1 MTRLQGLV
9 LGALVAAVVASAIAV
24 VWVKHQNRKAFAELS
39 ALRDEHDALEVEWD
53 KLLLE
58 QSAWATT
65 PRIEQ
70 VAADQLSMA
79 VPTSDQVVVVRP

>member
-1 MTRLQGLV
+1 MTRAQALLLAV
-9 LGALVAAVVASAIAV
+9 LVAGTVVSALGV

-70 VAADQLSMA
+70 VAAEQLSMT
-79 VPTSDQVVVVRP
+79 VPSADQTVVVRP

>member
-1 MTRLQGLV
+1 MSRAQGLL
-9 LGALVAAVVASAIAV
+9 LGVLVAATVTSAIGV

-70 VAADQLSMA
+70 VAAEQLSMT
-79 VPTSDQVVVVRP
+79 VPGADQTVVVRP

>member
-1 MTRLQGLV
+1 MSRAE
-9 LGALVAAVVASAIAV
+9 GALSVVLVVAVVGSALGV

-70 VAADQLSMA
+70 VAADQLSMT
-79 VPTSDQVVVVRP
+79 VPTADQVVVVRP

>member
-1 MTRLQGLV
+1 MSRTEGSV
-9 LGALVAAVVASAIAV
+9 LALLIVAIVGSALGV

-39 ALRDEHDALEVEWD
+39 ALRDERDALEVEWD

-70 VAADQLSMA
+70 VAASQLSMT
-79 VPTSDQVVVVRP
+79 VPSADQVVVVRP

>member
-1 MTRLQGLV
+1 MTRAEGTV
-9 LGALVAAVVASAIAV
+9 LAVLVATIVGSALGV

-39 ALRDEHDALEVEWD
+39 ALRDERDTLEVEWD

-70 VAADQLSMA
+70 VAAEQLSMT
-79 VPTSDQVVVVRP
+79 VPTADQVVVVRP

>member
-1 MTRLQGLV
+1 MSRAEAMLV
-9 LGALVAAVVASAIAV
+9 AMLVAAVVGSALGV

-39 ALRDEHDALEVEWD
+39 ALRDERDVLEIEWD

-70 VAADQLSMA
+70 VAAGQLSMT
-79 VPTSDQVVVVRP
+79 VPMADQVVVVRP

>member
-1 MTRLQGLV
+1 MSRAEAML
-9 LGALVAAVVASAIAV
+9 AAMLVAAVVGSALGV

-39 ALRDEHDALEVEWD
+39 ALRDERDVLEIEWD

-70 VAADQLSMA
+70 VAAEQLSMT
-79 VPTSDQVVVVRP
+79 VPMADQVVVVRP

>member
-1 MTRLQGLV
+1 MSRAQGLV
-9 LGALVAAVVASAIAV
+9 LGVMVAATVASALAV

-39 ALRDEHDALEVEWD
+39 ALRDEHDSLEVEWD

-70 VAADQLSMA
+70 VAAEQLSMT
-79 VPTSDQVVVVRP
+79 VPGADQTVVVRP

>member
-1 MTRLQGLV
+1 MSRAEGSLLAV
-9 LGALVAAVVASAIAV
+9 LVAAVVGSALCV
-24 VWVKHQNRKAFAELS
+24 VYVKHQNRKAFAELS

-70 VAADQLSMA
+70 VAAEQLSMM
-79 VPTSDQVVVVRP
+79 VPTADQVVVVRP

>member
-1 MTRLQGLV
+1 MSRSAGTLLTMLIVAIVGSA
-9 LGALVAAVVASAIAV
+9 LGV

-58 QSAWATT
+58 QSAWAMT

-70 VAADQLSMA
+70 VAVEQLSMT
-79 VPTSDQVVVVRP
+79 VPTADQVVVVRP

>member
-1 MTRLQGLV
+1 MSRAEGTLLAV
-9 LGALVAAVVASAIAV
+9 LVAAVVASALAV

-70 VAADQLSMA
+70 VAGAHRQ
-79 VPTSDQVVVVRP
+79 PRR

>member
-1 MTRLQGLV
+1 MSRGESLL
-9 LGALVAAVVASAIAV
+9 LALLVAGTVVSALGV

-39 ALRDEHDALEVEWD
+39 ALRDERDALEVEWD

-70 VAADQLSMA
+70 VAAGQLSMT
-79 VPTSDQVVVVRP
+79 VPTADQVVVVRP

>member
-1 MTRLQGLV
+1 MSRGQTLV
-9 LGALVAAVVASAIAV
+9 LALLVAGTTISALGV

-70 VAADQLSMA
+70 VAAEQLSMT
-79 VPTSDQVVVVRP
+79 VPTADQVVVVRP

>member
-1 MTRLQGLV
+1 MTRGEGTLLV
-9 LGALVAAVVASAIAV
+9 ILIAAIVGSALGV
-24 VWVKHQNRKAFAELS
+24 VWVKHQNRKAFAALS
-39 ALRDEHDALEVEWD
+39 ALRDERDALEVEWD

-70 VAADQLSMA
+70 VAAEQLSMT
-79 VPTSDQVVVVRP
+79 VPSADQTVVVRP

>member
-1 MTRLQGLV
+1 MSRGEGTMLAV
-9 LGALVAAVVASAIAV
+9 LVAVVVGSALGV

-70 VAADQLSMA
+70 IAAEQLSMT
-79 VPTSDQVVVVRP
+79 VPNADQVVVVRP

>member
-1 MTRLQGLV
+1 MSRAQGLL
-9 LGALVAAVVASAIAV
+9 LGVMVAATVVSAIGV

-39 ALRDEHDALEVEWD
+39 ELRDAHDALEIEWD

-70 VAADQLSMA
+70 VAADQLSMM
-79 VPTSDQVVVVRP
+79 VPASDQTVVVRP